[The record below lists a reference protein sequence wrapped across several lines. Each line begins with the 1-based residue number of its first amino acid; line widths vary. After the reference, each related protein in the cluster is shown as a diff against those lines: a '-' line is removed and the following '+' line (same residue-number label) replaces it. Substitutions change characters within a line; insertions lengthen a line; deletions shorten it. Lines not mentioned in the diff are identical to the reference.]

1 MLLQPNG
8 RFAKIKPGMK
18 TYPPD
23 KIRNVAVIG
32 SGGTGKSSLCE
43 TILFKAGALPRLGK
57 VDDGTSASDHDA
69 EELRRKIS
77 IHASLLPLEFDE
89 HKINLLDTP
98 GYIDF
103 VGEGFAALSVVEG
116 AIVVV
121 DGVSGVG
128 VGLDP
133 LWQEATRR
141 NIPKVIVINKLDKN
155 QADFAARVEEVRAKL
170 GKQCVPV
177 QMPVGR
183 EAAFSGVFNLLKPDG
198 VPAELES
205 EYSAFRE
212 MLIEGTAEVDDT
224 ILNEYLDN
232 KPISEEEIIAAIH
245 AGIEE
250 NKITPILC
258 TSATKEIGIKELLD
272 EIDYFLPDANHHHP
286 AGGGALRAFVFKTM
300 LEPHVGELSFIR
312 VYDGEIKPSSSIL
325 NITKGKEERVG
336 QVATLRGKTRV
347 DLASAGP
354 GDICVLPKLKLTH
367 TGDTLGDKGAVP
379 LPAVVYP
386 EPVVS
391 LSVRPKSKADQEK
404 MALGFSAFMNEDPT
418 FKMHYDPETRE
429 SVIYGIGDVHLEIML
444 HRLKERYGVEVETG
458 APRVPY
464 KETIRGK
471 AKGQGKYKKQTGGR
485 GQYGDTWIE
494 IEPLPEGKG
503 FEFVD
508 RIVGGAIP
516 KNYIPSVEKGIRE
529 AMQHGVIAGYPV
541 VDLKVTL
548 YDGSYHEVD
557 SSDLAFQIA
566 ASMGFKKV
574 FTEARPAIMEPI
586 VDITVYA
593 PPEFIGDVT
602 GDLNKRRGRITTI
615 ETDKV
620 AAKVPL
626 GELTKYATDLR
637 SFTHGRGSYSF
648 KFSHYEQVPPPTQ
661 EKLMAVYTKLK
672 EEGGLH
678 EKQ

>member
-1 MLLQPNG
+1 
-8 RFAKIKPGMK
+8 MK

-43 TILFKAGALPRLGK
+43 AILFKAGAIARLGK
-57 VDDGTSASDHDA
+57 TADGTSTSDYDP
-69 EELRRKIS
+69 EEIKRKIS
-77 IHASLLPLEFDE
+77 IHTSLLPLEYDE
-89 HKINLLDTP
+89 HKINLLDAP

-103 VGEGFAALSVVEG
+103 VGEGYAALSVVEG

-121 DGVSGVG
+121 DGVSGLG
-128 VGLDP
+128 VGLEA

-141 NIPKVIVINKLDKN
+141 NIPKIIVVNKLDKN
-155 QADFAARVEEVRAKL
+155 QADFAARIEEIRAKL

-177 QMPVGR
+177 QMPLGK
-183 EAAFSGVFNLLKPDG
+183 EAAFSGIYNLLKPDG
-198 VPAELES
+198 VPAEQEAEHAAL
-205 EYSAFRE
+205 RE

-232 KPISEEEIIAAIH
+232 KPISEEEIIKAIH
-245 AGIEE
+245 QGIEE

-258 TSATKEIGIKELLD
+258 ASAAKEIGIKELLD

-286 AGGGALRAFVFKTM
+286 SGQGSQRAFVFKTM
-300 LEPHVGELSFIR
+300 IEPHVGELSYIR
-312 VYDGEIKPSSSIL
+312 VYDGEIKPSSAIF

-336 QVATLRGKTRV
+336 QVATMRGKNRV
-347 DLASAGP
+347 ELTTAGP
-354 GDICVLPKLKLTH
+354 GDICVLPKLKFTQ
-367 TGDTLGDKGAVP
+367 TGDTLGDKNTAP
-379 LPAVVYP
+379 LPTVVYP

-391 LSVRPKSKADQEK
+391 LSVKPKSKADQEK
-404 MALGFSAFMNEDPT
+404 MAFGFSAFMNEDPT
-418 FKMHYDPETRE
+418 FKMHYDPETKE

-508 RIVGGAIP
+508 KVVGGAIP
-516 KNYIPSVEKGIRE
+516 RNYIPSVEKGIRE
-529 AMQHGVIAGYPV
+529 AMKQGVIAGYPV

-548 YDGSYHEVD
+548 FDGSYHEVD

-620 AAKVPL
+620 IAKVPL
-626 GELTKYATDLR
+626 GELTKYAADLR
-637 SFTHGRGSYSF
+637 SFTHGRGSYTF
-648 KFSHYEQVPPPTQ
+648 KFSHYEQVPPQTQ
-661 EKLMAVYTKLK
+661 EKLVAIYTKLK
-672 EEGGLH
+672 EEGGVLH
-678 EKQ
+678 ARE